1 MTKNEIKYFVNL
13 KKKEFRD
20 SEDIFLIEGTHLIGE
35 CLSSKYYKNNLT
47 RIFITSNYKNVLL
60 EKLKTAGFA
69 FEVLQENIFNK
80 LSETKNPQGIIA
92 VVKINVGKIFTGI
105 DVDLAIALDNINDPG
120 NLGTILRT
128 CWWFGVNKIFI
139 SSNSVDLFN
148 SKVIRGSQGAL
159 FNLDIS
165 TNIDLNKTLKGLSNI
180 GWKLYA
186 TDLKAN
192 KYLDEIDFGVTK
204 KNIFV
209 FGNEAN
215 GISTEIL
222 SNPLFKKIKIKGHS
236 SCESLNIGVSV
247 GIVLDYILNRKLK
260 TPQ

>member
-1 MTKNEIKYFVNL
+1 MTNNEIKYFINL

-20 SEDIFLIEGTHLIGE
+20 SENIFLIEGTHLIGE
-35 CLSSKYYKNNLT
+35 CITSKYYRNNLI
-47 RIFITSNYKNVLL
+47 RIFINNKYKDKLL
-60 EKLKTAGFA
+60 DKLESSGFS

-80 LSETKNPQGIIA
+80 LSETKNSQGIIA
-92 VVKINVGKIFTGI
+92 VVKKNDEKIFTGI
-105 DVDLAIALDNINDPG
+105 DVDLVIALDNINDPG

-139 SSNSVDLFN
+139 SSNSVDVFN

-165 TNIDLNKTLKGLSNI
+165 TNIDLNKTLKDLSNI

-215 GISTEIL
+215 GISREIL

-236 SCESLNIGVSV
+236 SCESLNVGVSV
-247 GIVLDYILNRKLK
+247 GIVLDYILNRK
-260 TPQ
+260 